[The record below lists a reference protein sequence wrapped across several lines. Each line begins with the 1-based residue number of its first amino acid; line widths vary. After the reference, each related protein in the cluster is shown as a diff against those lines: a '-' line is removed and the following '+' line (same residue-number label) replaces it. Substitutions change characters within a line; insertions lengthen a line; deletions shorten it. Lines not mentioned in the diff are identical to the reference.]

1 MKGKIIATLVMALC
15 MMLALSFFCAYA
27 RELTISSEKAVYE
40 VGEMIKWKMTGN
52 PSYFEVYIDGEK
64 VLRSPTLSGNA
75 SVSFEYPAKKPGIYS
90 LYVRK
95 ERPQQGYNKGYSVA
109 TAYVVVKEHQIVAGI
124 DTMAYETQKV
134 LHPSCS
140 CSDPQYTYAS
150 SDPEIVDVSSRGM
163 LYARSP
169 GSAVI
174 TISCAQATQE
184 YNLIVTEADEPIKL
198 TMLLGT
204 TTNLADIGFHINN
217 CRFTSFNPE
226 IVSVD
231 ENGWMTANSLGM
243 AEIEIRVLNWPNIY
257 YSAQVTVV
265 DNTSAPQP
273 DDAAFIDMEPIRVAA
288 HEYKTDE
295 PVNGVYIFDPF
306 FTYDFKTNYTIHTP
320 GDITQATASLSLNG
334 NIVRS
339 DEELELTKT
348 GELNFHFDYIDI
360 SPYIVNGKLDCE
372 ISITATDSDNNQIS
386 ATNSVYLTGVSQE
399 GVETISYPVV
409 EEESLSSSI
418 RIKGPDSGYVQE
430 PITLSYSILPASA
443 VTMPVYWSSDDPSIA
458 QVDQNGRVVLQNVGS
473 TTIRCTVLDGTGNS
487 ASHTVTALEREPAP
501 VSLISSIWN
510 NSKVGDYNYWT
521 ISLDDPVDTPIV
533 CTARLFLNGVERP
546 LGFFNSTLSFT
557 LSNENKDQEVGFKFD
572 EPGLCVL
579 QVEGR
584 WQDTNEVCLSLSS
597 ILRVASDHPIE
608 IGNVASEMPAGTFR
622 VLHPNCPCD
631 EPAYTYTSSAPM
643 VASVTQSGRVNA
655 IMPGN
660 AVITVRCAH
669 ASQDYALTVL
679 EADEP
684 DAYTLQLGTTL
695 RLPLRVGYVGDL
707 QYTSSDPDTVSI
719 TDEGLMTAHRL
730 GSATIEVSN
739 ESSAYNVQITVE
751 NELDSSAFVR
761 FNPPQIE
768 TITREDANGETYT
781 EFRFRVYYICPSTR
795 KVISTD
801 TWIDISLEINGETIR
816 KARKWLEDY

>member
-40 VGEMIKWKMTGN
+40 VGEKIKWKVTGFSSLKIN
-52 PSYFEVYIDGEK
+52 TSYFEVYIDGEK
-64 VLRSPTLSGNA
+64 VGRSPTLSGNA

-273 DDAAFIDMEPIRVAA
+273 DDAAFIDMEPIRVTP
-288 HEYKTDE
+288 HEYKTDD
-295 PVNGVYIFDPF
+295 PVDGVQIFYSF

-409 EEESLSSSI
+409 EEEPLSSSI
-418 RIKGPDSGYVQE
+418 RIKGRIRATFRNRLRLLFHIAGIRRYNAGILVERRPLDRASGSKRSGCIAKCGQHH
-430 PITLSYSILPASA
+430 
-443 VTMPVYWSSDDPSIA
+443 DPLHGSGWYRQQRIA
-458 QVDQNGRVVLQNVGS
+458 YG
-473 TTIRCTVLDGTGNS
+473 DGARTG
-487 ASHTVTALEREPAP
+487 ARACIPPFQL
-501 VSLISSIWN
+501 WN
-510 NSKVGDYNYWT
+510 NSNVGDQNHWT

-533 CTARLFLNGVERP
+533 CSARLFLNGVERP
-546 LGFFNSTLSFT
+546 LVGPNFT
-557 LSNENKDQEVGFKFD
+557 LSNEYKY
-572 EPGLCVL
+572 
-579 QVEGR
+579 R
-584 WQDTNEVCLSLSS
+584 RSCLSLTN
-597 ILRVASDHPIE
+597 LAFASFKWRE
-608 IGNVASEMPAGTFR
+608 G
-622 VLHPNCPCD
+622 
-631 EPAYTYTSSAPM
+631 
-643 VASVTQSGRVNA
+643 GR
-655 IMPGN
+655 IQMK
-660 AVITVRCAH
+660 
-669 ASQDYALTVL
+669 YA
-679 EADEP
+679 
-684 DAYTLQLGTTL
+684 
-695 RLPLRVGYVGDL
+695 
-707 QYTSSDPDTVSI
+707 
-719 TDEGLMTAHRL
+719 
-730 GSATIEVSN
+730 
-739 ESSAYNVQITVE
+739 
-751 NELDSSAFVR
+751 
-761 FNPPQIE
+761 
-768 TITREDANGETYT
+768 
-781 EFRFRVYYICPSTR
+781 
-795 KVISTD
+795 
-801 TWIDISLEINGETIR
+801 
-816 KARKWLEDY
+816 